1 MAHEKA
7 TTPVLGSQT
16 NPEKND
22 TVGVVVRSGFAGV
35 AAAILAVA
43 FGSQAG
49 LGGMIGV
56 AEGMS
61 RDQSADAL
69 NLPSGM
75 PRLSAD
81 ELTHIDQ
88 VLTHSMSEMDA
99 MRAGTDAEIEY
110 MRSVAG
116 SADLE
121 LRD

>member
-1 MAHEKA
+1 M
-7 TTPVLGSQT
+7 
-16 NPEKND
+16 KND
-22 TVGVVVRSGFAGV
+22 AVSVVVRSGFAGV

-56 AEGMS
+56 AEGMD

-69 NLPSGM
+69 NLPSGT
-75 PRLSAD
+75 PRLSSD

-88 VLTHSMSEMDA
+88 ILTNSMSEMDA
-99 MRAGTDAEIEY
+99 MRAGTDDKIEY

>member
-7 TTPVLGSQT
+7 TTPGPGSQP
-16 NPEKND
+16 NLEKNG
-22 TVGVVVRSGFAGV
+22 TAGVVVRSGFAGV
-35 AAAILAVA
+35 AAAILMVAV
-43 FGSQAG
+43 GSQAG

-56 AEGMS
+56 AEGMD

-69 NLPSGM
+69 KLPTGV

-88 VLTHSMSEMDA
+88 VLTHSLSEMDA
-99 MRAGTDAEIEY
+99 MRLGTDAEIEY
-110 MRSVAG
+110 MRSLAET
-116 SADLE
+116 ADLK